1 MLVSQ
6 YNLWECYSAVL
17 RLNEMTY
24 GLKRVGSC
32 SMESQSYNKV
42 EHSSAA
48 VELILYAK
56 GLEAASHFT
65 SFAVV

>member
-6 YNLWECYSAVL
+6 YNLWGYTQEECYSAVL

-24 GLKRVGSC
+24 GFKRVGSC

-48 VELILYAK
+48 IELIL
-56 GLEAASHFT
+56 
-65 SFAVV
+65 